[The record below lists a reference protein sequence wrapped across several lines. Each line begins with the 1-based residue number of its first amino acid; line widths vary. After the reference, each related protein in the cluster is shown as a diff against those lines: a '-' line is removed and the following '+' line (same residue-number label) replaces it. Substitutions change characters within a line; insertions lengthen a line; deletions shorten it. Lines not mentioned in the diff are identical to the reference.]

1 MSAPSHYRPLRPLP
15 HRHNMLDDNQAPKK
29 LFFCV
34 QQAQPASGCS
44 SGQTSHLRQHCHF
57 TFLTTQLGYTAAI
70 RTCVFR
76 KAALSN
82 NPISRL
88 SSIAQLFRFI
98 APYRWRWLGAV
109 SALLVTAAIT
119 LTIGQGVRM
128 VINEGFVAGSSEQ
141 LKSAVFFLFSLAV
154 LMSIGTFVRFYLVS
168 WLGERV
174 SADIRTTVF
183 NNMVTMDAAFF
194 DTTRSGE
201 ITTRLTA
208 DTTLLQTIIGSSFSL
223 ALRSTISMTG
233 ALIILLITNLK
244 LTLIIFAC
252 VPIVLLPILIFGRRV
267 RTLSR
272 QSQDSIADVG
282 AYAGEIIQH
291 IKTVQSYT
299 RENQEKTAFAGEVEK
314 TFSIAKRRIGQRALL
329 IAAVILLIFGA
340 LSGMLWVGGNDVIN
354 GVMSPGDLGAFVF
367 YALLVAMGVATLS
380 EVYGEL
386 QRAVGATDRLMEL
399 MRATPAIKGP
409 HTPIRRAQT
418 LPAAIAMQHV
428 TFAYPSRPEHPALSN
443 FSLEIPEGK
452 IIALV
457 GPSGAGKSTLFELV
471 QRFYDPQSGTILLG
485 GTDLRELDPHELRSQ
500 LGVVAQHP
508 ALFSADV
515 MHNIRYGKPD
525 ANEDEVIEAARGA
538 YAHDFIERLP
548 NGYKSYLGEQGVR
561 LSGGQ
566 RQRIAIARAIL
577 KNPRI
582 LLLDEATSALD
593 TQSELQVQMALN
605 TLMEN
610 RTTVII
616 AHRLSTVLHADQ
628 IVVMDHGQW
637 VASGTHSELLQTSAL
652 YASLA
657 AHQFQHSA

>member
-1 MSAPSHYRPLRPLP
+1 MA
-15 HRHNMLDDNQAPKK
+15 
-29 LFFCV
+29 
-34 QQAQPASGCS
+34 
-44 SGQTSHLRQHCHF
+44 
-57 TFLTTQLGYTAAI
+57 
-70 RTCVFR
+70 
-76 KAALSN
+76 N
-82 NPISRL
+82 NPVKKL
-88 SSIAQLFRFI
+88 SSITQLFKFI
-98 APYRWRWLGAV
+98 APYRWRWLSAV
-109 SALLVTAAIT
+109 AALLITAAIT

-128 VINEGFVAGSSEQ
+128 VIDEGFVAGSSEQ

-154 LMSIGTFVRFYLVS
+154 LMSIGTFIRFYLVS

-174 SADIRTTVF
+174 SADIRTAVF
-183 NNMVTMDAAFF
+183 DNMVTMDSAFF

-201 ITTRLTA
+201 ITSRLTT

-223 ALRSTISMTG
+223 ALRSSISMVG

-272 QSQDSIADVG
+272 KSQDSIADVG
-282 AYAGEIIQH
+282 TYAGEIIQY

-299 RENQEKTAFAGEVEK
+299 RENEEKAAFKGEVEK
-314 TFSIAKRRIGQRALL
+314 AFTIAKRRIGQRAML

-399 MRATPAIKGP
+399 MTATPSITSPATLAGS
-409 HTPIRRAQT
+409 TPAVT
-418 LPAAIAMQHV
+418 TAPPSTPAPDTHQLHAEIIIDNL
-428 TFAYPSRPEHPALSN
+428 TFAYPSRPDQPALVD
-443 FSLEIPEGK
+443 FSLAIPEGG

-457 GPSGAGKSTLFELV
+457 GPSGAGKSTIFELL
-471 QRFYDPQSGTILLG
+471 QRFYDPQTGAIKLG
-485 GTDLRELDPHELRSQ
+485 GMDLRDFDPQQLRQ
-500 LGVVAQHP
+500 QFGVVAQHP

-515 MHNIRYGKPD
+515 LHNIRYGRPD
-525 ANEDEVIEAARGA
+525 ASDEEVIAAARAA
-538 YAHDFIERLP
+538 YAHEFITQLP
-548 NGYKSYLGEQGVR
+548 DGYQSYLGEQGVR

-577 KNPRI
+577 KDPRI

-593 TQSELQVQMALN
+593 TQSEFQVQLALDK
-605 TLMEN
+605 LMEN

-616 AHRLSTVLHADQ
+616 AHRLSTVVHADR
-628 IVVMDHGQW
+628 IVVMDHGRW
-637 VASGTHSELLQTSAL
+637 VASGTHDELLEGSAL

-657 AHQFQHSA
+657 THQFRRST